1 MTKQEIYA
9 EILTALSA
17 LKDTE
22 AAEYWQKCLSKE
34 NHTGKSIRKSVIF
47 SDDAATVL
55 YALKTDLERDMQA
68 EQARKNGRKNYAAV
82 SRFMKKCHD
91 RYLFSKP
98 ALSVA
103 HERDGR
109 FFLCTPY
116 VFYLSNHSE
125 GLIFA
130 PDDRKKELEKDI
142 DGLYDNIANH
152 FDTNGTAYKIP
163 YTIAQLKAWKK
174 SNGKLKIPFSVGY
187 ALPLTQ
193 QGEQHYAA
201 VNIDYLIM
209 AMEITGSDTLLT
221 NDKYHLAMENA
232 DGDRV
237 GMMCVRGTSPEFQKI

>member
-9 EILTALSA
+9 EILTAISL

-22 AAEYWQKCLSKE
+22 AAEYWQKCAKTDNL
-34 NHTGKSIRKSVIF
+34 TGKLIRKSILF
-47 SDDAATVL
+47 PDDIATAL
-55 YALKTDLERDMQA
+55 YALKIDLERDMQT

-91 RYLFSKP
+91 QYLFSKP

-103 HERDGR
+103 HERDGH

-116 VFYLSNHSE
+116 VFYLSKHSE

-130 PDDRKKELEKDI
+130 PEDRKEELEKDI

-152 FDTNGTAYKIP
+152 FDTSGTAYKIP
-163 YTIAQLKAWKK
+163 YTIPQLKAWKK
-174 SNGKLKIPFSVGY
+174 SSGKLKIPFSVGY
-187 ALPLTQ
+187 ALPPTR

-201 VNIDYLIM
+201 ININYLIL

-221 NDKYHLAMENA
+221 DDRYHLAMENA

-237 GMMCVRGTSPEFQKI
+237 GIMCVHGTSPEFQKI

>member
-1 MTKQEIYA
+1 M
-9 EILTALSA
+9 
-17 LKDTE
+17 
-22 AAEYWQKCLSKE
+22 
-34 NHTGKSIRKSVIF
+34 
-47 SDDAATVL
+47 
-55 YALKTDLERDMQA
+55 
-68 EQARKNGRKNYAAV
+68 
-82 SRFMKKCHD
+82 
-91 RYLFSKP
+91 
-98 ALSVA
+98 A

-130 PDDRKKELEKDI
+130 PDDRKEELENDI

-174 SNGKLKIPFSVGY
+174 SNGRLKIPFSVGY

-221 NDKYHLAMENA
+221 DDRYHLAMENA

>member
-1 MTKQEIYA
+1 MTKTEIYA

-17 LKDTE
+17 LGNTE

-34 NHTGKSIRKSVIF
+34 NRTGKSIRKSLIF
-47 SDDAATVL
+47 SNDVATVL
-55 YALKTDLERDMQA
+55 YALKADLETDMLA
-68 EQARKNGRKNYAAV
+68 EQAKKTRRKNYSAV
-82 SRFMKKCHD
+82 KRFMKMCYD
-91 RYLFSKP
+91 MYAVNKP
-98 ALSVA
+98 SLSVA

-109 FFLCTPY
+109 FFACTAY
-116 VFYLSNHSE
+116 IFYLSKHSD
-125 GLIFA
+125 GLTFA
-130 PDDRKKELEKDI
+130 PEEKKDEYENGI
-142 DGLYDNIANH
+142 DNLYDNIANH

-174 SNGKLKIPFSVGY
+174 SNGKQKIPFSVGY
-187 ALPLTQ
+187 ALPLTK

-201 VNIDYLIM
+201 VNVDYLIL

-221 NDKYHLAMENA
+221 DDKYHMAMENP

>member
-9 EILTALSA
+9 EILTVISL
-17 LKDTE
+17 LKDTK
-22 AAEYWQKCLSKE
+22 AAEYWQKCAKTDNL
-34 NHTGKSIRKSVIF
+34 TGKLIRKSILF
-47 SDDAATVL
+47 SDDAATTL
-55 YALKTDLERDMQA
+55 YALKIDLERDMQA

-91 RYLFSKP
+91 QYLFSKP

-103 HERDGR
+103 HEREGR

-116 VFYLSNHSE
+116 VFYLSEHSE

-130 PDDRKKELEKDI
+130 PEDKKEELEKDI

-152 FDTNGTAYKIP
+152 FETNGTAYKIP

-174 SNGKLKIPFSVGY
+174 SNGRQKIPFSVGY
-187 ALPLTQ
+187 ALPLTK

-201 VNIDYLIM
+201 VNTDYLIM

-221 NDKYHLAMENA
+221 DDKYHLAMENA

-237 GMMCVRGTSPEFQKI
+237 GMMCVRGTSHEFQTI